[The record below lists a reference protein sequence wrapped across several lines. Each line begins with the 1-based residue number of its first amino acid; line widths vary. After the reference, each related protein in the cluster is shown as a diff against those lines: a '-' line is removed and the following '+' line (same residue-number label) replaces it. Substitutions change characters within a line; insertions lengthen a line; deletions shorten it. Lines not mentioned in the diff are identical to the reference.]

1 MNPYRSLPLELEPAT
16 IVAAAAITTMQ
27 AQATEGAGV
36 AECRQAVG
44 HTWEGGGAYL
54 NNAERRGDLGV

>member
-16 IVAAAAITTMQ
+16 IVAAADVTALQ

-36 AECRQAVG
+36 AECREAVG
-44 HTWEGGGAYL
+44 QTWEGVGGSTGGA
-54 NNAERRGDLGV
+54 